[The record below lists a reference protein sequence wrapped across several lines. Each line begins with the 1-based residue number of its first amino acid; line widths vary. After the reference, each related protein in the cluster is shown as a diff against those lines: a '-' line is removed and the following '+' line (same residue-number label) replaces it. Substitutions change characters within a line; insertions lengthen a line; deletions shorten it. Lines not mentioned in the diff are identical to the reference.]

1 MRGLD
6 FRRDRRRT
14 TALTAMLVI
23 AGLGWSAAG
32 PSPAAAAFGISLDS
46 IVGGLESPTQITNA
60 GDGTD
65 RLFVVEQRGTVRV
78 IQGGVL
84 QPGFFLDIRSKV
96 EDGGERGLL
105 GLAFSPSF
113 ETNRQLFVYYTRNG
127 GDIVVTRFTTNAPR
141 TDADEST
148 HRPLFLIEHS
158 AQTNHNGGGLTFGP
172 NGLLYIAVGDGGG
185 SGDPRNNAQR
195 KTTLLGKILRV
206 NVNGTKSGPF
216 HHYSNPAA
224 NPFKGSTPGLDEIWA
239 YGLRNPWR
247 ISFDRVTGQLF
258 IGDVGQGRWEEI
270 DREKP
275 GIRGGRNYGW
285 NAMEGFHCYTASKC
299 PLSGDT
305 LPVAEYSPLGR
316 QLFDHRRLRLSR
328 PDPDGTRRAV
338 RLRRLLQRTDLDDA
352 EHERGHDP
360 ARRHQP
366 EHHVLRRVGERRA
379 VRGDLVG
386 HRLSGPDE
394 LAPQGAPGGR
404 VDARCDGVM
413 SSGVGAPRSA
423 SASVSS
429 SSRIA
434 RARSTPAVPPTASA
448 Q

>member
-105 GLAFSPSF
+105 GLAFSPNF
-113 ETNRQLFVYYTRNG
+113 ETNRQLFVFYTRNG

-141 TDADEST
+141 TNADEST

-172 NGLLYIAVGDGGG
+172 DGLLYIAVGDGGG

-285 NAMEGFHCYTASKC
+285 DAMEGFHCYTASKC

-305 LPVAEYSPLGR
+305 LPVAEYSHSGGNCSITGGFVYRGPTQTELIGQYVFADYCSGR
-316 QLFDHRRLRLSR
+316 IWTMPNTS
-328 PDPDGTRRAV
+328 
-338 RLRRLLQRTDLDDA
+338 
-352 EHERGHDP
+352 
-360 ARRHQP
+360 
-366 EHHVLRRVGERRA
+366 
-379 VRGDLVG
+379 
-386 HRLSGPDE
+386 
-394 LAPQGAPGGR
+394 
-404 VDARCDGVM
+404 GVM
-413 SSGVGAPRSA
+413 TLRADTSHNITSFGESENGELYAVTSSGTVYR
-423 SASVSS
+423 VL
-429 SSRIA
+429 
-434 RARSTPAVPPTASA
+434 TN
-448 Q
+448 